1 MILSPEAQS
10 AARQALASV
19 RQSAERAEHTA
30 DVDAAISELM
40 RTRDQ
45 IIRAAITL
53 RAVADEARA
62 KAMQTV
68 EHAA

>member
-1 MILSPEAQS
+1 MNLSPEAAT

-19 RQSAERAEHTA
+19 RQSAERAESMT
-30 DVDAAISELM
+30 DVDAAITELM
-40 RTRDQ
+40 STRDQ

-62 KAMQTV
+62 KATQAL
-68 EHAA
+68 EIA